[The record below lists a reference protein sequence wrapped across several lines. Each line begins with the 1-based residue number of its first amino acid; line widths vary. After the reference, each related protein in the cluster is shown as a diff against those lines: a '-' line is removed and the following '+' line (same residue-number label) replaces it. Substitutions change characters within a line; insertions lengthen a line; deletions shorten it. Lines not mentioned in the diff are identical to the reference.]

1 MPVDMNGG
9 VSLNRTVLAEFQ
21 LGFMGLYPRVILT
34 FPKDSHT
41 LRTLSLERK
50 WWTALVRVS
59 HEILQDNRIQDELS
73 DT

>member
-50 WWTALVRVS
+50 
-59 HEILQDNRIQDELS
+59 
-73 DT
+73 